1 MTASKNH
8 GNLLCACSQPACVP
22 HAVLPDV
29 DNQTPDNSRWYCPTR
44 LPKQRARLGGFGP
57 RMQTAFSTQCTN
69 LQSRTRRQ
77 HPAAH
82 DRDELVKDESFHCQR
97 ELGTIVPRLCDSV
110 VPVDTGILPKQGYD
124 EPSALS
130 GRDFGNQCF
139 QQDRAPALRALSCH
153 GSVHPWDGPSQAG
166 NTVPKSP
173 VPREQQL
180 ALVLSARQASDLD

>member
-8 GNLLCACSQPACVP
+8 GNLLCARSQPACVP

-29 DNQTPDNSRWYCPTR
+29 DNQTPDNGRWYCPTR
-44 LPKQRARLGGFGP
+44 LPKQRARSGGFGP
-57 RMQTAFSTQCTN
+57 RTQTAFSTQCTN

-124 EPSALS
+124 EPSAPS
-130 GRDFGNQCF
+130 GHTDKRIYGHADKCTYVQT
-139 QQDRAPALRALSCH
+139 DRLTWSRHSRPELTK
-153 GSVHPWDGPSQAG
+153 PS
-166 NTVPKSP
+166 S
-173 VPREQQL
+173 
-180 ALVLSARQASDLD
+180 